1 MKKAKIIFEWMLIGL
16 GILLLC
22 LALFILALWFLRP
35 QLFNFLFLN
44 DIRVDDN
51 SEIGSVDRER
61 VSLSDLRTNRS
72 LTGEQEVCLVD
83 LFGQARV
90 NEIKSGNRPTRKE
103 LQEARSCL

>member
-1 MKKAKIIFEWMLIGL
+1 MKKAKIIFEWMFIGL

-22 LALFILALWFLRP
+22 LALFLLALWFLRP
-35 QLFNFLFLN
+35 QLLNFLFLN
-44 DIRVDDN
+44 DTRTDN
-51 SEIGSVDRER
+51 AEIGSVVRER

-72 LTGEQEVCLVD
+72 LTSEQEVCLAD